1 MTPIYIGLWMKDQ
14 SVQSPIFIIPY
25 KKPIFTQK
33 KSMPTAI
40 IIDDIPAAIDNLK
53 RDLATY
59 CPDIEVIATASGVV
73 TGAKLLKKV
82 TPDLL
87 FLDIQMQDGSGFDLL
102 EILPQINFKLI
113 FTTASDAFAIRAFKF
128 SAIDYLLKPIDPD
141 ELTIAVEKATNQL
154 GESSENVNALLE
166 NVKDKNAPSR
176 MALHTLEKI
185 HVVEI
190 KEILRLE
197 STGNYTQFFF
207 MDGTKLLV
215 TKTLKEFDKLLADN
229 GFLRIHQ
236 SHLINI
242 EQIKEYVKVDGGYI
256 VMKGGAK
263 VPVSVRKRPLV
274 VKALEQPF

>member
-1 MTPIYIGLWMKDQ
+1 
-14 SVQSPIFIIPY
+14 
-25 KKPIFTQK
+25 
-33 KSMPTAI
+33 MPTAI
-40 IIDDIPAAIDNLK
+40 IIDDIPEAIDNLK
-53 RDLATY
+53 LDLKTY
-59 CPDIEVIATASGVV
+59 CPDIQVIGTANGVV
-73 TGAKLLKKV
+73 TGAKLLRKT

-102 EILPQINFKLI
+102 EILPTINFKLI

-141 ELTIAVEKATNQL
+141 ELVSAVEKATNQL
-154 GESSENVNALLE
+154 NDTSENVSALLE
-166 NVKDKNAPSR
+166 NVRDKNAPSR
-176 MALHTLEKI
+176 MALHTMEKI

-190 KEILRLE
+190 DQILRLE

-207 MDGTKLLV
+207 LDGTKLLV
-215 TKTLKEFDKLLADN
+215 TKTLKEYDKMLSDN
-229 GFLRIHQ
+229 GFFRVHQ
-236 SHLINI
+236 SHLINL
-242 EQIKEYVKVDGGYI
+242 EQVKEYVKVDGGYL

>member
-1 MTPIYIGLWMKDQ
+1 
-14 SVQSPIFIIPY
+14 
-25 KKPIFTQK
+25 
-33 KSMPTAI
+33 MPTAI

-53 RDLATY
+53 RDLAIY

-73 TGAKLLKKV
+73 TGAKLLKKI

-102 EILPQINFKLI
+102 EILSKINFKLI

-141 ELTIAVEKATNQL
+141 ELTVAVEKATNQL
-154 GESSENVNALLE
+154 GESSENVNVLLE

-215 TKTLKEFDKLLADN
+215 TRTLKEFDKLLAEN

-242 EQIKEYVKVDGGYI
+242 KQIKEYVKVDGGYI

-274 VKALEQPF
+274 VKALERLF